1 MYLLM
6 SFNIH
11 KTILLVFLSIGGFTL
26 AQDIANCEFNERFSQ
41 DNYFY
46 SSSPNNN
53 LSNTELNEKLVSSI
67 FSLIK
72 TESKLELT
80 NIDGESKSDFTQ
92 LSMVK
97 SEAFLINP
105 NQCQKNDGSVVV
117 YVSKTSFNASF
128 LSDYYSKI
136 VLLKKR
142 IASLKASELS
152 RESTFLKND
161 IQNIKKDF
169 ERLNF
174 YLPFANSISDI
185 THDSEINVIYESL
198 TELEI
203 YSLSLEDR
211 ILRLEQ
217 NYLIM
222 DCKESLQK
230 VSSITSLE
238 LSRTEQKRLKTLR
251 KNIESNCSVAFKKD
265 LKIAKQNSNL
275 FNNLE
280 LALYIQSYP
289 INISS
294 ELPKTEEF
302 NLESPFL
309 AGRLNYFLGISDT
322 GLRFGPYIRFF
333 YLGGAILGESDN
345 GLDFSDSFTDLGLTV
360 RYRLIKGLLQF
371 ELGVGRSVNAINPIA
386 NINGEPFNFITVSP
400 GIILG
405 SSKKISIILGVD
417 YLSADNNSNYKYLS
431 AKLGL
436 NYNIPFKKIS
446 KYQRSSL
453 KNKYE
458 IKN

>member
-1 MYLLM
+1 M
-6 SFNIH
+6 
-11 KTILLVFLSIGGFTL
+11 T
-26 AQDIANCEFNERFSQ
+26 NCQVNELFIKN
-41 DNYFY
+41 NYFY
-46 SSSPNNN
+46 SSNSNTI
-53 LSNTELNEKLVSSI
+53 LSNTELNKKLVTSI
-67 FSLIK
+67 FSLIRS
-72 TESKLELT
+72 ESKLELT
-80 NIDGESKSDFTQ
+80 NINGESNSDFTQ

-105 NQCQKNDGSVVV
+105 NKCQKVNGDIVV
-117 YVSKTSFNASF
+117 YVSKSSFNATF
-128 LSDYYSKI
+128 LSNYLSKI
-136 VLLKKR
+136 VMLKQR
-142 IASLKASELS
+142 LATLHSSDLV
-152 RESTFLKND
+152 RESEFLKDD
-161 IQNIKKDF
+161 IVSVKKEF

-174 YLPFANSISDI
+174 YLPFANSISKI
-185 THDSEINVIYESL
+185 TYDKEINAIYESL
-198 TELEI
+198 TKLEI

-217 NYLIM
+217 NYLTI
-222 DCKESLQK
+222 DCRVAFQQINSML
-230 VSSITSLE
+230 SFE
-238 LSRTEQKRLKTLR
+238 LKGNKLKRRLKILR
-251 KNIESNCSVAFKKD
+251 KNIESNCSVLYKRD

-280 LALYIQSYP
+280 FAFYLQSYP

-294 ELPKTEEF
+294 DLPEVDKF
-302 NLESPFL
+302 NLKSPFL

-360 RYRLIKGLLQF
+360 RYRLIKGFLQF
-371 ELGVGRSVNAINPIA
+371 ELGVGRSVNTINPIA

-405 SSKKISIILGVD
+405 SSKKISIILGAD
-417 YLSADNNSNYKYLS
+417 YLSADDNSNYKYLT

-436 NYNIPFKKIS
+436 IYNIPFKKIS

-453 KNKYE
+453 ENKYE